1 MAFDKNS
8 IGKAVHAA
16 LEAGRGKRKFT
27 QSVDIAVNFGAV
39 DFSKP
44 ENRINVEVPMP
55 FVCRKQ
61 KVAVFADGQTV
72 TEAKAVA
79 DLVITGSEV
88 ASYASDKAKQ
98 AVLLEHA
105 TLATSQLM
113 ATVGKA
119 LGPVLS
125 KRNRLPKPILP
136 NSNLKDLVDRAR
148 RGVTVRSKGKNLPVV
163 HCIVGKEDMPEEHI
177 VENILAVLEAIFRKI
192 SESQV
197 SSVFVKTTMGPAF
210 KV

>member
-55 FVCRKQ
+55 FACRKQ

-79 DLVITGSEV
+79 DLVITSSEV

-192 SESQV
+192 NESQV
-197 SSVFVKTTMGPAF
+197 SSVFVKTTMGSAF